1 MGPCSSE
8 WEKDDLVF
16 DRVPEDMIQRMVDA
30 ARERADGSTPLA
42 AADGTPGDGPGDF
55 GSSDSSDGGSGG
67 PGGSGGSG
75 GSGGDDGD
83 DSGFRGRRVTTC
95 SFCGKTSREV
105 GPMVEGPSDIYICSN
120 CTDLCQ
126 NIFRQEKRRMSSS
139 RPLFTTIPSPR
150 QINEFLNQYVIGQ
163 VEAKRTLSV
172 AVHNHYKRLAH
183 LENEDSEVELDKSNV
198 LMIGSTGTGKTLLAR
213 TLARVL
219 NVPFAIGD
227 ATTLTEAGYVG
238 EDVENLLLKLLQSAD
253 YDLEA
258 AQRGIIYIDEIDKIG
273 KTSNNVSITR
283 DVSGE
288 GVQQSLLKMLEGV
301 VANVPPQGG
310 RKHPEQQ
317 YIQMDTTHI
326 LFICGGSF
334 EGLEEIIQKR
344 LGKQRIGFMTENDSS
359 EPDIVVANDD
369 DEVNTHLGLVTPQ
382 DVLSF
387 GLIPELI
394 GRLPIITPLLP
405 LNTPQ
410 MVRILTEPRNAI
422 TKQYQHLFELEGA
435 SLEFTPDALEALA
448 QQAMERG
455 TGARALRAVIDS
467 YMLDLMYDLPDM
479 ENTSVTYVVDRKAIE
494 TRAPLEEISRR
505 SKTA

>member
-1 MGPCSSE
+1 
-8 WEKDDLVF
+8 
-16 DRVPEDMIQRMVDA
+16 MIQRMVSA
-30 ARERADGSTPLA
+30 ARKRAGDQSPLA
-42 AADGTPGDGPGDF
+42 SADNDAGGGPTGPGHSDGDGGGDA
-55 GSSDSSDGGSGG
+55 GG
-67 PGGSGGSG
+67 PGGSGGD
-75 GSGGDDGD
+75 GGDDG
-83 DSGFRGRRVTTC
+83 GFRGRRVTTC

-126 NIFRQEKRRMSSS
+126 NIFRQEKRRMSTN

-150 QINEFLNQYVIGQ
+150 QINEFLDQYVIGQ
-163 VEAKRTLSV
+163 VDAKRTLSV

-238 EDVENLLLKLLQSAD
+238 EDVENLLLKLLQAAD

-344 LGKQRIGFMTENDSS
+344 LGKQRIGFMADAASDAPAER
-359 EPDIVVANDD
+359 EVVLADD

-394 GRLPIITPLLP
+394 GRLPIITPLMP
-405 LNTPQ
+405 LNAPQ

-448 QQAMERG
+448 RQAMERG

-479 ENTSVTYVVDRKAIE
+479 ENTSVTYVVDSKAIE
-494 TRAPLEEISRR
+494 TRAPLKDISRR